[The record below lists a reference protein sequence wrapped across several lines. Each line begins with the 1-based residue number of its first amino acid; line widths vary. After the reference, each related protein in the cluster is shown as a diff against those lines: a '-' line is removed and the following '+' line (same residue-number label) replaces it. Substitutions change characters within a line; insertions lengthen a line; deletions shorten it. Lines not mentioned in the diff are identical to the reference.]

1 MAEFPANRPGRFQ
14 AWVLAARPKTL
25 PAASAPV
32 VLGAFLAL
40 ADGTFRWGPALA
52 ALAGALLLQIGAN
65 LANDVFDFHR
75 GADTEQRMGPMR
87 ATASGWMTPGQMIT
101 GMSVVFGLALLT
113 GVYLTW
119 AAGWLVA
126 IAGLLAIAAAIAY
139 TGGPYPLGYNGLGE
153 LAVFIFFGLVA
164 VCGTYYVQAQSVT
177 WLSVLA
183 AVPMGLLCSNILVVN
198 NLRDIQTDRQ
208 AGKRTLAARFG
219 AEWARREYLL
229 FLIISYLMP
238 PVLALLR
245 LVPWTALLAW
255 LSIPLAYRLV
265 QQVWRAQGRALNRTL
280 AGSGQ
285 LQLLFAVLFGLGLL
299 FKF

>member
-1 MAEFPANRPGRFQ
+1 MAEFPANKPGIFQ

-87 ATASGWMTPGQMIT
+87 ATASGWLTPRQMLT
-101 GMSVVFGLALLT
+101 GMSVVFGLALLI

-119 AAGWLVA
+119 QAGWLVA
-126 IAGLLAIAAAIAY
+126 VAGLLAILAAIAY

-153 LAVFIFFGLVA
+153 IAVFIFFGLVA
-164 VCGTYYVQAQSVT
+164 VCGTYFVQAQT
-177 WLSVLA
+177 IPLLAVLA
-183 AVPMGLLCSNILVVN
+183 AIPMGLLCSNILVVN
-198 NLRDIQTDRQ
+198 NLRDIETDRL

-219 AEWARREYLL
+219 AEWARREYLI
-229 FLIISYLMP
+229 FLVGSYLTP
-238 PVLALLR
+238 LVLALLR
-245 LVPWTALLAW
+245 LTPWTALLAW
-255 LSIPLAYRLV
+255 LSLPLAYRLV
-265 QQVWRAQGRALNRTL
+265 QQVRKAQGRALNRTL

-285 LQLLFAVLFGLGLL
+285 LQLVFALLFGLGLL
-299 FKF
+299 FK

>member
-1 MAEFPANRPGRFQ
+1 MAEFPANKPGKFQ

-40 ADGTFRWGPALA
+40 ADDTFRWGPALA

-87 ATASGWMTPGQMIT
+87 ATASGWLTPRQMLT
-101 GMSVVFGLALLT
+101 GMSVVFGLALLI

-119 AAGWLVA
+119 QAGWLVA
-126 IAGLLAIAAAIAY
+126 VAGLLAILAAIAY

-153 LAVFIFFGLVA
+153 IAVFIFFGLVA
-164 VCGTYYVQAQSVT
+164 VCGTYFVQAQT
-177 WLSVLA
+177 IPLLAVLA
-183 AVPMGLLCSNILVVN
+183 AIPMGLLCSNILVVN
-198 NLRDIQTDRQ
+198 NLRDIETDRL

-219 AEWARREYLL
+219 AEWARREYLI
-229 FLIISYLMP
+229 FLVGSYLTP
-238 PVLALLR
+238 LVLALLR
-245 LVPWTALLAW
+245 LTPWTALLAW
-255 LSIPLAYRLV
+255 LSLPLAYRLV
-265 QQVWRAQGRALNRTL
+265 QQVRKVQGRALNRTL

-285 LQLLFAVLFGLGLL
+285 LQMVFALLFGLGLL
-299 FKF
+299 FK

>member
-1 MAEFPANRPGRFQ
+1 MAEFPANKPGKFQ

-32 VLGAFLAL
+32 VLGTFLAL

-87 ATASGWMTPGQMIT
+87 ATASGWLTPQQMLT
-101 GMSVVFGLALLT
+101 GMSVVFGLALLI

-119 AAGWLVA
+119 QAGWLVA
-126 IAGLLAIAAAIAY
+126 VAGLLAILAAIAY

-153 LAVFIFFGLVA
+153 IAVFIFFGLVA
-164 VCGTYYVQAQSVT
+164 VCGTYFVQAQT
-177 WLSVLA
+177 IPLLAVLA
-183 AVPMGLLCSNILVVN
+183 AIPMGLLCSNILVVN
-198 NLRDIQTDRQ
+198 NLRDIETDRL

-219 AEWARREYLL
+219 AEWARREYLI
-229 FLIISYLMP
+229 FLVGSYLTP
-238 PVLALLR
+238 LVLALLR
-245 LVPWTALLAW
+245 LTPWTALLAW
-255 LSIPLAYRLV
+255 LSLPLAYRLV
-265 QQVWRAQGRALNRTL
+265 QQVRKAQGRALNRTL

-285 LQLLFAVLFGLGLL
+285 LQLVFALLFGLGLL
-299 FKF
+299 FK